1 MLFHDSNAVFRP
13 LPWRGIATGAGLRH
27 TWRKRRQRRGGRLG
41 TVAWAWPPRATP
53 LQDAWA
59 EPVAQPRLRAA
70 SPCTT
75 AASRSI
81 SSVVL

>member
-41 TVAWAWPPRATP
+41 TAATG
-53 LQDAWA
+53 DAFA
-59 EPVAQPRLRAA
+59 RRLG
-70 SPCTT
+70 
-75 AASRSI
+75 
-81 SSVVL
+81 